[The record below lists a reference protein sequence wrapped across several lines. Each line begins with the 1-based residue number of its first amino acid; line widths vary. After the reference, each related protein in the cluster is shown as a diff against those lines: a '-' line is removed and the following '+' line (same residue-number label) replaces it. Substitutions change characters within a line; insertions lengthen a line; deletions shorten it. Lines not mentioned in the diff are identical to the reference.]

1 MSAIV
6 TAIRDIVRLFKRA
19 HTEAYLMGYD
29 HALRDVRAACDR
41 LERKG
46 PRRGGDRT

>member
-1 MSAIV
+1 MSVIEI
-6 TAIRDIVRLFKRA
+6 IRDTVRLFKRT

-46 PRRGGDRT
+46 PSRGR